1 MSVVFY
7 SENLKQVI
15 QLKKLYI
22 VKNAR
27 DFEDII
33 KTGKRSKNKSFIIY
47 YNENKLPYNRYG
59 ISVGKKLG
67 NAVYRNKYKRKIRA
81 IVDNYKK
88 NYINHKDYIIILRGS
103 AEDKLYKELE
113 EDYISLINS
122 IGKDTYN
129 EAKTKK

>member
-1 MSVVFY
+1 MR
-7 SENLKQVI
+7 
-15 QLKKLYI
+15 KLYI

-47 YNENKLPYNRYG
+47 YKENNLPYNRYG

-67 NAVYRNKYKRKIRA
+67 NSVYRN
-81 IVDNYKK
+81 KK

-113 EDYISLINS
+113 EDYISLIKS
-122 IGKDTYN
+122 IGKETYN
-129 EAKTKK
+129 ESKTKK